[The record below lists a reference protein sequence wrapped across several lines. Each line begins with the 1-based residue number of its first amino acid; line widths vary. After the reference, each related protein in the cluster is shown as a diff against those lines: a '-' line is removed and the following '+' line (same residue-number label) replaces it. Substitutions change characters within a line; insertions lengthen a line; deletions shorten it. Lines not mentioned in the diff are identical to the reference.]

1 MVIFQHRD
9 HVDFGM
15 QTTTNE
21 TDKQKNKLF
30 HKGLVPLVTT
40 KSYRIVHAVT
50 DSKLVLITAEG
61 GVEALFFKC
70 IKLFVVLLIFCTA
83 SSIATELSLLKTLE
97 NAKE

>member
-1 MVIFQHRD
+1 MVIFKHRD

-61 GVEALFFKC
+61 GVEALF
-70 IKLFVVLLIFCTA
+70 
-83 SSIATELSLLKTLE
+83 LSV
-97 NAKE
+97 

>member
-1 MVIFQHRD
+1 
-9 HVDFGM
+9 M

-61 GVEALFFKC
+61 GVEALF
-70 IKLFVVLLIFCTA
+70 
-83 SSIATELSLLKTLE
+83 LSV
-97 NAKE
+97 